1 MKTPHNP
8 YANALEGLDLENPVA
23 AFFDFCR
30 ERESVRALRE
40 SGAPAP
46 WSEDPIFQQGRF
58 LNVFREDDRGSKAVL
73 RFARPLANDL
83 PRLIHAVFFARWC
96 NSQPTLDKLSP
107 EILEHPRDLRQA
119 LDSFTNP
126 PWCNE
131 TAYPVE
137 PITWEGKRYS
147 RLDTATDLFAAITPF
162 LVEAIRSAE
171 GHVIRATNA
180 INARFNMENDF
191 PIFMAVMDVAWFRP
205 EVIHPFSPV
214 PTGIGAAPYL
224 DRLQEYLGLRT
235 HVETCEAMIALQ
247 KEHWPEAKR
256 PFQPIDIE
264 YLSCECRKYYSYVNG
279 TKTFEGKNRFQLG
292 NPTDSCFD
300 IPFNPRV
307 EGTLQT
313 QIHVIAGG
321 PCSGKTTLLKALS
334 AAGYRVEEE
343 TAEQL
348 IKAGVALG
356 KRAEDLR
363 AEPLQWQKHVIEQ
376 DHKLFD
382 SLPVDTL
389 VFTDTSMIE
398 DLVFGDRAGLSIGP
412 NLEAWIRYKRYKK
425 VFFLAP
431 LDLYEQTDVRMESQQ
446 TALEISAE
454 VQARY
459 RHYGYDP
466 ITVSSAPIEQRIQ
479 FILSNLSGGDSF
491 ET

>member
-1 MKTPHNP
+1 MQTSHNP
-8 YANALEGLDLENPVA
+8 YAKALDGLHLENPVE
-23 AFFDFCR
+23 AFFGFCR
-30 ERESVRALRE
+30 ERERIRILRE

-46 WSEDPIFQQGRF
+46 WSADLIFQQGRF
-58 LNVFREDDRGSKAVL
+58 LNVFREDDRGSKAVI
-73 RFARPLANDL
+73 RFAGPLTDDL

-96 NSQPTLDKLSP
+96 NSQRTLDRLSP
-107 EILEHPRDLRQA
+107 EVLERPLELAQVLQSDTQTA
-119 LDSFTNP
+119 
-126 PWCNE
+126 WCNE

-137 PITWEGKRYS
+137 PITWEGVSYT
-147 RLDTATDLFAAITPF
+147 RLETATTLFAAIRPF
-162 LVEAIRSAE
+162 LLDTICAAN
-171 GHVIRATNA
+171 GDVIRATLA
-180 INARFNMENDF
+180 INDRFNMQNDF
-191 PIFMAVMDVAWFRP
+191 PIFMAVMDLAWFRP
-205 EVIHPFSPV
+205 EVIHPSSPV
-214 PTGIGAAPYL
+214 PTGIGAVPYL
-224 DRLQEYLGLRT
+224 DRLQKHLGLQS

-279 TKTFEGKNRFQLG
+279 SKTFEGKNSFPLG
-292 NPTDSCFD
+292 NPIDSRFD

-334 AAGYRVEEE
+334 TAGYRVEEE
-343 TAEQL
+343 TAELL

-363 AEPLQWQKHVIEQ
+363 AEPALWQKNVLRQ

-382 SLPVDTL
+382 SLPTDALT
-389 VFTDTSMIE
+389 FTDTSMIE
-398 DLVFGDRAGLSIGP
+398 DLVFADRAGLTIGP

-431 LDLYEQTDVRMESQQ
+431 LDNYEQTDVRVESHQ
-446 TALEISAE
+446 TALEISDE

-459 RHYGYDP
+459 RRYGYEP
-466 ITVSSAPIEQRIQ
+466 ITVPSAPVAQRVQ
-479 FILSNLSGGDSF
+479 FILSRLVDA
-491 ET
+491 